1 MPNRTGIDKRG
12 ESERRYGQTA
22 SDEGVHEA
30 HAPRENTYQ
39 KESEGGRKSASI
51 HGRDT
56 DDLGKSE
63 EQKAPDNTTGG
74 GTPSRKVAETPTGRR
89 NEEGA

>member
-1 MPNRTGIDKRG
+1 MAKRTGIDKRG
-12 ESERRYGQTA
+12 ESERRYGQIA
-22 SDEGVHEA
+22 SEEGVHEA

-39 KESEGGRKSASI
+39 QQSEGGRKSASI

-63 EQKAPDNTTGG
+63 EQKAPDNTTSG
-74 GTPSRKVAETPTGRR
+74 GTPSRKVAETPLKRE